1 MKAALMAVQ
10 TESSAGLLG
19 MQSAA
24 MSVSQRG
31 RRKADKKA
39 VQRDRLRVG
48 LMAHRTACRSG
59 LKTVDQMVRQRVVQK
74 VRQKESQRACRK
86 ADKKVVQRDRLR
98 VGLMDHQTVAL
109 WVALRGGLTA
119 ARKADRKALVTA

>member
-1 MKAALMAVQ
+1 MAVQ

-48 LMAHRTACRSG
+48 LMAH
-59 LKTVDQMVRQRVVQK
+59 
-74 VRQKESQRACRK
+74 
-86 ADKKVVQRDRLR
+86 
-98 VGLMDHQTVAL
+98 QTVAL
-109 WVALRGGLTA
+109 WAALRGGLTA